1 MKEGNTDEDCELL
14 QSTSAFLF
22 FGVPHEGM
30 AIESLVPLVGDQP
43 NRALLESL
51 GKNSEVLH
59 RLQEDFQRAFGAVS
73 PKVVSYF
80 ETEKSPTAQ
89 KVLTYIHVTDS
100 QEFC

>member
-1 MKEGNTDEDCELL
+1 MKKGNSDEDCEVL

-22 FGVPHEGM
+22 FGVPHRGM
-30 AIESLVPLVGDQP
+30 AIESLAPLVRDQP

-59 RLQEDFQRAFGAVS
+59 RLQDDFKRAFGDVS

-89 KVLTYIHVTDS
+89 KVLIHMHWTDPRES
-100 QEFC
+100 C